1 MSQIYKM
8 KKFIMII
15 VTFALFFIT
24 LSCVHDDDYQSPII
38 NYPNLTANYTIPQ
51 LKAEAT
57 ETSTLLH
64 KDSIIEGFVVSSD
77 EGGNIYKNLYIT
89 TSDGKSGIQLNINQS
104 NIYNYYPA
112 GRKVYVKLKGLYLA
126 KQYDIAQLGGEK
138 YGSSIVGQA
147 EWNSAKSLILLAED
161 KVDEETLVQHY
172 TNIENAI
179 KNENLATLIELD
191 SVQFQEKYLN
201 KTYYDSDNTS
211 GSYIEDKQGNILNVR
226 VSSYAKFAN
235 NILPS
240 GSGRIKGILTKYKS
254 TWQLML
260 RTIQDVN
267 LDQSRWNKEE
277 EKGDTEGTK
286 ENPFTISQA
295 MNNQGQTGKWVKG
308 YIVGSVTG
316 QSIVEGAQFNAPF
329 TTQSNILIAASP
341 NETDYTKCIPV
352 QLPFDG
358 TGINTIR
365 PNLNLASNPGN
376 LKREVMVYGDLTTY
390 FNQFGMKNTSDYIL
404 GKEDNSSN
412 TLPEDGGENSQT
424 ANTLVFPGGDF
435 EDYNAFISSLNS
447 FGIKPYANLSNQ
459 TGINNSNSL
468 HLKTDG
474 TPANEYVFT
483 VLAQKKLLQQ
493 PKKIQFYIRGKSD
506 KTISISLFKTDQI
519 SYYAFNLGDVSED
532 KVITASPNNSYTGI
546 IDTHG
551 QWTLITLDISGL
563 SDLNLNQPSNNFF
576 GLKVGKLAS
585 YDIFLDEF
593 RIY

>member
-1 MSQIYKM
+1 M
-8 KKFIMII
+8 KKIIMLI
-15 VTFALFFIT
+15 VTFALLFIP
-24 LSCVHDDDYQSPII
+24 LSCIHDDDYQSPIL
-38 NYPNLTANYTIPQ
+38 NYPNLTTNYTIPQ

-57 ETSTLLH
+57 ENSTLLH

-138 YGSSIVGQA
+138 YGSSTVGQA
-147 EWNSAKSLILLAED
+147 EWNLVKNMILLAED
-161 KVDEETLVQHY
+161 KVNEETLVQHY

-352 QLPFDG
+352 QLPYDA
-358 TGINTIR
+358 TGVNTVR
-365 PNLNLASNPGN
+365 PNLNLATNPVN
-376 LKREVMVYGDLTTY
+376 FKREVMVYGDLTTY
-390 FNQFGMKNTSDYIL
+390 FNQAGMKNTSDYVL

-412 TLPEDGGENSQT
+412 TLPEDGEENSQT
-424 ANTLVFPGGDF
+424 TNTLVFPGGDF

-474 TPANEYVFT
+474 TSANEYVFT
-483 VLAQKKLLQQ
+483 ILAQKKLLQQ
-493 PKKIQFYIRGKSD
+493 PKKIQFYIKGKSN

-532 KVITASPNNSYTGI
+532 KVITASSNNSYSGI
-546 IDTHG
+546 IDTNG
-551 QWTLITLDISGL
+551 QWALITLDISGL

-585 YDIFLDEF
+585 YNIFMDEF